1 MSLTV
6 SAQNEENVMYLSLQA
21 LGPQLPKHTAVEA
34 ARSIRKQVVSPKDLQ
49 AAKRAQYAKRL
60 DKLFA
65 NQGRGECI
73 TEGNKLLWDILN
85 IPQGSPHY
93 WKTELLFA
101 RIRRTVSKQLWKS
114 VAGIKSQSS
123 VRAQYQKAKDLGG
136 SVYAANDILR
146 EAEEKANGPHKVHN
160 WTEVRRRALTD
171 NLSNVDREDIVDE
184 AMGLVLSFVA
194 SQCSYPQRSFLGSI
208 KGQVHKVMQVYLRRQ
223 VWNTAGLSEEVEYGS
238 TQTDFE
244 GNQYQAFVPFTRS
257 EECRIRDILTVA
269 EETCITVKASD
280 RQTVR
285 ALRYIE
291 AAFKGEEV
299 EYSNRMLKSRDL
311 AFVRDL
317 AKANPALR
325 NVLYATG

>member
-1 MSLTV
+1 MSQTV
-6 SAQNEENVMYLSLQA
+6 NAQNEEKIAYLELQA
-21 LGPQLPKHTAVEA
+21 TDTKLPKPSQAEA
-34 ARSIRKQVVSPKDLQ
+34 IRAIRAHFKSPKDLE
-49 AAKRAQYAKRL
+49 AAKRVEYAKRL

-73 TEGNKLLWDILN
+73 ESGNNLLWDILN
-85 IPQGSPHY
+85 IPKGSPQY

-101 RIRRTVSKQLWKS
+101 RIRRTVAKQLWKS
-114 VAGIKSQSS
+114 VAGIKSQTS
-123 VRAQYQKAKDLGG
+123 VKSQLAKALDEGG

-160 WTEVRRRALTD
+160 WTEVRRKALTD

-194 SQCSYPQRSFLGSI
+194 SQCSFPQRSFLGSI

-223 VWNTAGLSEEVEYGS
+223 VWNTQGLAEEVEHGS
-238 TQTDFE
+238 TQTDVE
-244 GNQYQAFVPFTRS
+244 RKQYKAFVPFSRS
-257 EECRIRDILTVA
+257 EECRIHDILTVA
-269 EETCITVKASD
+269 EETCEKVHASD

-285 ALRYIE
+285 ALRLIE
-291 AAFKGEEV
+291 AAAKGEEV
-299 EYSNRMLKSRDL
+299 EYSNRMMKSRDL

-317 AKANPALR
+317 AKARPALR